1 MIYCIIVYHCVYI
14 MIYDTS
20 ILLFITKFVSM
31 KSIGSTNREAFELL
45 LGQATKKL
53 DL

>member
-1 MIYCIIVYHCVYI
+1 

-20 ILLFITKFVSM
+20 IFLFVIKFVGM

-45 LGQATKKL
+45 HGQATEKL